1 MDIAS
6 LIGLIMGFV
15 MLVYGIISNH
25 ADIVTYLN
33 FPSAIITFGG
43 ALFATMLSYS
53 MQDFLNSMKSITLIF
68 KTSAMNTSEMIK
80 SIIDLSNVARKEGLL
95 SLEEAAADL
104 DEPFLKKGIL
114 LIVDGTDPDLVRGI
128 METELVSVE
137 ARHKTVIGFWEALAA
152 MGPAWGMIG
161 TLVGLVNMLKSMDM
175 DSGGASSLGADM
187 SVALVTTFYGCI
199 LANLIFSPI
208 AKKLRIRNDEEMQY
222 RTIMMEGIM
231 SIQAGDNPKLLR
243 EKLVSNLDQKTQ
255 AKLRDGGEGGGEGGG
270 GGKKKEKKS
279 KK

>member
-6 LIGLIMGFV
+6 LIGLIMGFL

-25 ADIVTYLN
+25 ADVMTYLN

-43 ALFATMLSYS
+43 AIFATMLSYS
-53 MQDFLNSMKSITLIF
+53 MQDFLNSMKSIKLVF

-137 ARHKTVIGFWEALAA
+137 ARHKTVIGFWEALAS

-161 TLVGLVNMLKSMDM
+161 TLVGLVNMLNNMSDPSRIGGDM
-175 DSGGASSLGADM
+175 A
-187 SVALVTTFYGCI
+187 VALITTLYGSV
-199 LANLIFSPI
+199 LANWLCTPV
-208 AKKLRIRNDEEMQY
+208 AGKLKAQNAQEMQQKE
-222 RTIMMEGIM
+222 IMVEGLL
-231 SIQAGDNPKLLR
+231 SIQAGENPR
-243 EKLVSNLDQKTQ
+243 VIEEKLKSFMAPKDRMTEGEEE
-255 AKLRDGGEGGGEGGG
+255 AGGEE
-270 GGKKKEKKS
+270 
-279 KK
+279 